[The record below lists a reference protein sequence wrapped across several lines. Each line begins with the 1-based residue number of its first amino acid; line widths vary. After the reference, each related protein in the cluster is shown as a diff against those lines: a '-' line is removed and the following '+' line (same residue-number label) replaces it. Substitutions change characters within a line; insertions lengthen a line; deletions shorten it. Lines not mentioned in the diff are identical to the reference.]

1 MIITKEFAPLFQADY
16 MVCDLYGGRGRGGS
30 YHLTAHALHEL
41 LFNAELR
48 GFFVRQTSTTIYSSM
63 WQDLKDRLQEYI
75 DEGGDVS
82 HLEISDNQSGD
93 NIARNR
99 ITGATI
105 KTASFQTSSGK
116 NTAKLKSLAGA
127 SHLWVEE
134 LEEVNESDYLK
145 LEESFRKEGVKIK
158 IIRAFNPPPKEHWI
172 WKDYD
177 LIPVTEIE
185 LVRII
190 EELSQEDGI
199 EQLVH
204 ANRRSQGIP
213 LDNVYLRGEPKGYKH
228 IAIEGNYGI
237 NRKNLSIDA
246 IRKYEARKFKDFD
259 YYCRTYL
266 GLITS
271 GSERA
276 VLSGAQKITLEEFMN
291 AEGNLLYGLDFGDTV
306 PNAMA
311 LHKIDEDNKKWYSLE
326 LLYIPDK
333 AEPLLKALERLK
345 ISKRIPIIP
354 DIAGRNQINDL
365 RNAGYNV
372 IAVNKSH
379 DANVSA
385 IKKLRE
391 FDLYFCGENL
401 WNEYLGWKYDENK
414 TGEMLEDEVPKKGN
428 DHLMDELKY
437 AMIGKRFAVNN
448 FKFDIIT

>member
-1 MIITKEFAPLFQADY
+1 MVITKEFAPLFQSDY

-30 YHLTAHALHEL
+30 YHLTLHALYEL

-63 WQDLKDRLQEYI
+63 WQDLKDRIQEYA
-75 DEGGDVS
+75 DEGGDLS
-82 HLEISDNQSGD
+82 YIEITDNQSGD
-93 NIARNR
+93 NIARNTR
-99 ITGATI
+99 TGATI
-105 KTASFQTSSGK
+105 KTASFQTSSGR

-177 LIPVTEIE
+177 LIPVTELELIE
-185 LVRII
+185 II

-199 EQLVH
+199 KELVQS
-204 ANRRSQGIP
+204 NRKGAQP
-213 LDNVYLRGEPKGYKH
+213 LDNVYLRAVPKGYKH

-246 IRKYEARKFKDFD
+246 IRKYEGRKWKDFD

-266 GLITS
+266 GLIKS

-276 VLSGAQKITLEEFMN
+276 VLTGAVKITLEEFN
-291 AEGNLLYGLDFGDTV
+291 AAEGNLLYGLDFGDTA

-311 LHKIDEDNKKWYSLE
+311 LHKIDEDNKKWYTLE
-326 LLYIPDK
+326 LLYKPDK
-333 AEPLLKALERLK
+333 EEPILEACERLGVF
-345 ISKRIPIIP
+345 KRIPIIP
-354 DIAGRNQINDL
+354 DPAARHQIAKLQAN
-365 RNAGYNV
+365 GYNCIG
-372 IAVNKSH
+372 IAKTH
-379 DANVSA
+379 DANIKA
-385 IKKLRE
+385 IKDLRDYE
-391 FDLYFCGENL
+391 LFFCGENL
-401 WNEYLGWKYDENK
+401 WNEYLTWRYDENK
-414 TGEMLEDEVPKKGN
+414 TGEILEDEVPRKGN

-437 AMIGKRFAVNN
+437 CMIGKRYAVNAS
-448 FKFDIIT
+448 KIKL

>member
-63 WQDLKDRLQEYI
+63 WQDLKDRIQDYI

-177 LIPVTEIE
+177 LIPVTEKE
-185 LVRII
+185 LIGII
-190 EELSQEDGI
+190 EELSQENGI
-199 EQLVH
+199 KELVES
-204 ANRRSQGIP
+204 NRRNGQP
-213 LDNVYLRGEPKGYKH
+213 LDNVYLRAVPKGYKH
-228 IAIEGNYGI
+228 VAIEGNYGI

-246 IRKYEARKFKDFD
+246 IRKYEARKWNDFD

-271 GSERA
+271 GSERSVLTGA
-276 VLSGAQKITLEEFMN
+276 VKITLEQFLE
-291 AEGNLLYGLDFGDTV
+291 AEGNLLYGLDFGNTA
-306 PNAMA
+306 PNA
-311 LHKIDEDNKKWYSLE
+311 LTLNKINEDDKTWYSLE
-326 LLYIPDK
+326 LLYKPDIE
-333 AEPLLKALERLK
+333 EPLLKALERLK

-354 DIAGRNQINDL
+354 DQAAPQQIAMLKQ
-365 RNAGYNV
+365 AGYTV
-372 IAVNKSH
+372 RVVSKSH
-379 DANVSA
+379 DANVKA
-385 IKKLRE
+385 IKNLRGYKL
-391 FDLYFCGENL
+391 FFCGDNL
-401 WNEYLGWKYDENK
+401 WSEYLGWRYAENK
-414 TGEMLEDEVPKKGN
+414 TGEMLEDEVPMKGN
-428 DHLMDELKY
+428 DHLMDGVKY
-437 AMIGKRFAVNN
+437 VEIGKRYAVNG
-448 FKFDIIT
+448 FKLEI